1 MDTVQAL
8 LPYITIANFLLT
20 WGLGFAIWLVRKNIA
35 TDQRVTTVE
44 GHLIDKYE
52 EHDNRLQHIETTLET
67 APTHKDL
74 AAIYTRIDGLAREV
88 NVLIGESHTQ
98 TDLLRTLVNK
108 HIQ

>member
-1 MDTVQAL
+1 MDAVQAL
-8 LPYITIANFLLT
+8 MPYIAIANFVLT
-20 WGLGFAIWLVRKNIA
+20 WVLGGALWLIRKGIA

-52 EHDNRLQHIETTLET
+52 EHDNRLQHIETTLEN

-74 AAIYTRIDGLAREV
+74 AAIYTRIDGLAKDV
-88 NVLIGESHTQ
+88 HVLIGESHTQ
-98 TDLLRTLVNK
+98 TDILRTLVNK

>member
-1 MDTVQAL
+1 MDAVQAL
-8 LPYITIANFLLT
+8 MPYITIANFLLN
-20 WGLGFAIWLVRKNIA
+20 WVLGFALWIVRKGIA

-44 GHLIDKYE
+44 GHLIGKYE
-52 EHDNRLQHIETTLET
+52 EHDNRLQHIETTLES

-74 AAIYTRIDGLAREV
+74 AAIYTRIDGLAKDV
-88 NVLIGESHTQ
+88 NVLIGENNTQ